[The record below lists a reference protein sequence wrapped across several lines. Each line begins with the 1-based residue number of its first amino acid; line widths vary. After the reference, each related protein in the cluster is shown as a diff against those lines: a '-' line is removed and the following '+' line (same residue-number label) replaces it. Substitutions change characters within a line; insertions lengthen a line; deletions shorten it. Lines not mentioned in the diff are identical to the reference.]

1 MALGGVG
8 LDSCIEGGVGP
19 TCDVGCL
26 VCIAAKSLLGENK
39 SHVPLRDTCL
49 HARSCMLWPYVIG
62 GVMTTFRKGGGGC
75 V

>member
-26 VCIAAKSLLGENK
+26 VCIAAKALLGE
-39 SHVPLRDTCL
+39 
-49 HARSCMLWPYVIG
+49 
-62 GVMTTFRKGGGGC
+62 RKMNLMC
-75 V
+75 R